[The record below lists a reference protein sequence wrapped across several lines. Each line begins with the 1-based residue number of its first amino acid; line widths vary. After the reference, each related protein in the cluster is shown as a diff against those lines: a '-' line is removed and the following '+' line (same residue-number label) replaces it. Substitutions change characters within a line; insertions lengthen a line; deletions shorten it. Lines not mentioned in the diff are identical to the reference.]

1 MKKIGIIGCGNMGT
15 ALLRG
20 ILAGKLAPAS
30 RVICSDADAAK
41 ARRVA
46 RALRVAPAGSNAELA
61 ARSEVVLLAVK
72 PQQMEKVLE
81 EIHAS
86 MGKWTLVISI
96 AAGIR
101 TGWIE
106 KRVGSS
112 VPVVRAMPNTPALVG
127 AGISAIAPGRRAG
140 AAHLKQAE
148 RILGAAGEVVR
159 VPERWM
165 DAVTA
170 VSGSGPA
177 YFFYLMEQMIAAG
190 VELGLE
196 AKTARRLTLA
206 TAAGASAL
214 AAGAEAPAAL
224 RAKVTSKGGTTEA
237 AFRAFER
244 GRLARTLRA
253 GIRAAA
259 KRSKELSR

>member
-1 MKKIGIIGCGNMGT
+1 MKKIGVIGCGNMGE

-20 ILAGKLAPAS
+20 ILAAKRVPAS

-46 RALRVAPAGSNAELA
+46 RSLQVGLAGSNAELA

-72 PQQMEKVLE
+72 PQQMEEVLK
-81 EIHAS
+81 EIHPS
-86 MGKWTLVISI
+86 VGRWTLIISI

-101 TGWIE
+101 AGWIE

-112 VPVVRAMPNTPALVG
+112 VPVVRVMPNTPALVG
-127 AGISAIAPGRRAG
+127 AGISAIAPGRRAT
-140 AAHLKQAE
+140 AAHLKRAE
-148 RILGAAGEVVR
+148 RILGAVGEVVR

-177 YFFYLMEQMIAAG
+177 YFFHLMEQMTAAG
-190 VELGLE
+190 VELGLKPE
-196 AKTARRLTLA
+196 TARRLVLA
-206 TAAGASAL
+206 TAAGAAKL
-214 AAGAEAPAAL
+214 AAGGEDPGAL
-224 RAKVTSKGGTTEA
+224 RARVTSKGGTTEA
-237 AFRAFER
+237 AFRVFRR
-244 GRLARTLRA
+244 GRLAQTLRA

-259 KRSKELSR
+259 RRSKELSR

>member
-1 MKKIGIIGCGNMGT
+1 MRLGVIGCGNMGA
-15 ALLRG
+15 ALVRG
-20 ILAGKLAPAS
+20 MVAGKVAPAG
-30 RVICSDADAAK
+30 RILCADADAAK
-41 ARRVA
+41 ARALAQSLKV
-46 RALRVAPAGSNAELA
+46 RAVRSNAELA
-61 ARSEVVLLAVK
+61 ARCRVVLLAVK
-72 PQQMEKVLE
+72 PQQMEGVLE

-112 VPVVRAMPNTPALVG
+112 VPVVRVMPNTPALVG
-127 AGISAIAPGRRAG
+127 AGISAVAPGRRAS
-140 AAHLKQAE
+140 AAHLKRAE
-148 RILGAAGEVVR
+148 RILKAVGEVVR

-177 YFFYLMEQMIAAG
+177 YFFHLMEQMIRAG
-190 VELGLE
+190 REIGLSP
-196 AKTARRLTLA
+196 AVARRLTLA
-206 TAAGASAL
+206 TAAGAAAL
-214 AAGAEAPAAL
+214 AARGEDPAAL

-237 AFRAFER
+237 AFRVFER
-244 GRLARTLRA
+244 AGLARTLRA
-253 GIRAAA
+253 GVRAAA